1 RGMIDRINV
10 AHGLEDC
17 LFVLER
23 AGDNLEL
30 VPIADPMKRLRQRKH
45 PDLFVG
51 RQHALHDVF
60 AGCAGRAGNQYRHLS
75 TSAVAAVI
83 SSSIRESPPA
93 IETLGRKF
101 SARRALPIS
110 WIIV

>member
-1 RGMIDRINV
+1 MIDRINV

-30 VPIADPMKRLRQRKH
+30 VPIADPMKGPGQRK
-45 PDLFVG
+45 PPAFFVG
-51 RQHALHDVF
+51 RQHAPNDVS
-60 AGCAGRAGNQYRHLS
+60 AGCAGRAGNKSRHLS
-75 TSAVAAVI
+75 PPAVAAVI
-83 SSSIRESPPA
+83 SSSIRVRPPA

-101 SARRALPIS
+101 SA
-110 WIIV
+110 